1 MAETKVPAKPQ
12 YGRILRGYLLPQARG
27 VAVLGACLL
36 AGIGLQLVGP
46 QILRAFIDA
55 AQSGAADSVL
65 IWQGVWFIAV
75 SVVQQVAN
83 VGATYYSETIGW
95 NATNALRKDLVEHCL
110 GLDLGFF
117 GAKTPGE
124 MIERLDGD
132 VNSLANFLSQLI
144 LQVLGN
150 GLLLLGV
157 LALLFAVDWR
167 AGLVNLGFVG
177 VGGWVLYRLQNL
189 AVPYWEA
196 ERQASADLF
205 GFLEERLNGTE
216 DIRANGGRDYV
227 LRRFFG
233 LVRVLMQRNTR
244 AGLAISVL
252 VNSSWLLFAVGN
264 AAGLGVAA
272 YLYING
278 QVSMGT
284 AFMCGYYTNLVLMPV
299 ERILSQLN
307 DLQRAGASVGRVTTL
322 LETRP
327 AIAEQPA
334 PAEARLADGRLGVA
348 FEQVHFRYEEDGA
361 AVLDGIDFALAPGT
375 ALGLLG
381 RTGSGKTTLA
391 RLVFRL
397 YDPQA
402 GAVRVGGEDLRGLTT
417 GELRSRVGMVSQNIQ
432 LFHASLRD
440 NLTFFDRTVA
450 DERIRA
456 VLDELG
462 LGEWFRRLP
471 NGLDTELES
480 GTGSAAG
487 GVGLSAGEAQLLAF
501 SRVFLRRPGLVIL
514 DEATSRLDPATQA
527 LIERAVDRL
536 VSECTAIIIAHRL
549 ETVRRVDRILILEDG
564 RVAEFG
570 ERAALEAD
578 SGSRFHG
585 LLQLGLEEVLA

>member
-1 MAETKVPAKPQ
+1 MAETKVPVKPQ
-12 YGRILRGYLLPQARG
+12 YGRILRAYLLPQAG
-27 VAVLGACLL
+27 WAAVLGACLL
-36 AGIGLQLVGP
+36 AGIGLQLVSP
-46 QILRAFIDA
+46 QFLRAFIDA
-55 AQSGAADSVL
+55 ARAGAADGVL
-65 IWQGVWFIAV
+65 AMQGVWFIGAALL
-75 SVVQQVAN
+75 QQAAN
-83 VGATYYSETIGW
+83 VGATYFGETIGW
-95 NATNALRKDLVEHCL
+95 NATNALRKDLVAHCL
-110 GLDLGFF
+110 GLDLNFY

-132 VNSLANFLSQLI
+132 VNALANFLSQFV
-144 LQVLGN
+144 LQLLGN
-150 GLLLLGV
+150 GLLLVGV
-157 LALLFAVDWR
+157 LALLFGVDWR
-167 AGLVNLGFVG
+167 AGLVNLVFVA
-177 VGGWVLYRLQNL
+177 VGGGVLYRLQNL
-189 AVPYWEA
+189 AVPHWEA

-233 LVRVLMQRNTR
+233 LVRVLMQRNMR
-244 AGLAISVL
+244 AGLAISIL
-252 VNSSWLLFAVGN
+252 VNSSFFLFALGN
-264 AAGLGVAA
+264 AAGLAVAA
-272 YLYING
+272 YLYIHG
-278 QVSMGT
+278 VISMGT

-299 ERILSQLN
+299 ERILGQIN
-307 DLQRAGASVGRVTTL
+307 DLQRAGASVGRVTGL

-327 AIAEQPA
+327 AIVEAPA

-348 FEQVHFRYEEDGA
+348 FEGVSFRYEEEGA
-361 AVLDGIDFALAPGT
+361 AVLDGIDFSLAPGT

-417 GELRSRVGMVSQNIQ
+417 GELRGRVGMVSQNIQ

-480 GTGSAAG
+480 GTGAAAG

-578 SGSRFHG
+578 PGSRFHG
-585 LLQLGLEEVLA
+585 LLALGLEEVLA